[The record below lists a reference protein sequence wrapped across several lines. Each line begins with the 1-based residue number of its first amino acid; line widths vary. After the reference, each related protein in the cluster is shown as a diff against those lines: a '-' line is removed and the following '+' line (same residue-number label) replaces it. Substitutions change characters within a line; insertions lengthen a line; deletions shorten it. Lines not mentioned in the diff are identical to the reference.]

1 MRPME
6 SLRIYLAR
14 SNLSQRDLAKLLDVH
29 EATVSYWISGKNK
42 PKRTLIT
49 RLAKIT
55 GIPVTDLL

>member
-1 MRPME
+1 MRTMD
-6 SLRIYLAR
+6 SLRNYLER
-14 SNLSQRDLAKLLDVH
+14 SNLSQRDLAKLLSVH

-49 RLAKIT
+49 RLAKLT